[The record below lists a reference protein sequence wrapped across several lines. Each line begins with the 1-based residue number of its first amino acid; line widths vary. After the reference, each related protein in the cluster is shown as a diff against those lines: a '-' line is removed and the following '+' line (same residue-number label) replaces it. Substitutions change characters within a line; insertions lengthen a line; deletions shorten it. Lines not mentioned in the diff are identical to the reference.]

1 MYIAKGSVE
10 STHKVPTS
18 HVIVTPRPV
27 LRVALCR
34 RSFLRRSAKDQL
46 RKRSSQPA
54 PEQGGKMNNNVNSER
69 AHLGVFST
77 ASYINI
83 GDPYGTKPKERDPR
97 LLGKQ
102 FSMAVPK
109 QGIAGARPNNSMFDR
124 EHKWLFN
131 GEKCASRPCLA
142 PGSSAGRQSAMA
154 SAQEPAARTRARLEL
169 LRLLAGAAGSAC
181 VGSCQRRSL
190 SAHRRARGGCPA
202 TFGRALLSRVAAT
215 AHYRHPPMQVHRQ
228 NRVHPDE
235 DQP

>member
-1 MYIAKGSVE
+1 
-10 STHKVPTS
+10 
-18 HVIVTPRPV
+18 
-27 LRVALCR
+27 
-34 RSFLRRSAKDQL
+34 L

-54 PEQGGKMNNNVNSER
+54 PERGGKMNNNVNSER

-142 PGSSAGRQSAMA
+142 PGSTAGRQSAMA

-169 LRLLAGAAGSAC
+169 RGSSQAPRGA
-181 VGSCQRRSL
+181 
-190 SAHRRARGGCPA
+190 RA
-202 TFGRALLSRVAAT
+202 
-215 AHYRHPPMQVHRQ
+215 
-228 NRVHPDE
+228 
-235 DQP
+235 

>member
-1 MYIAKGSVE
+1 MNL
-10 STHKVPTS
+10 TL
-18 HVIVTPRPV
+18 VIPRPALNSYIGAV
-27 LRVALCR
+27 LAVVSSPVRTH
-34 RSFLRRSAKDQL
+34 QL

-54 PEQGGKMNNNVNSER
+54 PERGGKMNNNVNSER

-142 PGSSAGRQSAMA
+142 PGSSAGRPSAMA

-169 LRLLAGAAGSAC
+169 LGLLAGAAGSAC
-181 VGSCQRRSL
+181 IGSCLRRSL
-190 SAHRRARGGCPA
+190 SAHRRARSGRPA
-202 TFGRALLSRVAAT
+202 TFGRALLSRVATT
-215 AHYRHPPMQVHRQ
+215 AHYRHPPVQVHRQ

>member
-1 MYIAKGSVE
+1 MNL
-10 STHKVPTS
+10 TL
-18 HVIVTPRPV
+18 VIPRPALNSYIGAV
-27 LRVALCR
+27 LAVVSSPVRTH
-34 RSFLRRSAKDQL
+34 QL

-54 PEQGGKMNNNVNSER
+54 PERGGKMNNNVNSER

-142 PGSSAGRQSAMA
+142 PGSSEQAGRARWPQLRSLLH
-154 SAQEPAARTRARLEL
+154 AQELAWSCWGSSQAPRGARA
-169 LRLLAGAAGSAC
+169 
-181 VGSCQRRSL
+181 
-190 SAHRRARGGCPA
+190 
-202 TFGRALLSRVAAT
+202 
-215 AHYRHPPMQVHRQ
+215 
-228 NRVHPDE
+228 
-235 DQP
+235 